1 MSEKASRPRAPAS
14 ADLASELA
22 SAFECPVC
30 LDRVKPPIAQC
41 MSGHLLCFPCRIKI
55 FKCPLCREQISS
67 VRASA
72 MEKVADKL
80 PYPCKYSDHG
90 CTAQPILFEKH
101 HHEKT
106 CDYRPCPCLFTAK
119 DCKWTGASNDMMPHI
134 REAHCSLPIVRGKKA
149 EFVVQDGQIPWSNER
164 RTVQSCFRQ
173 HFATVLAMQHVGGFK
188 LLHALVLILNTP
200 QEAGNFTYQ
209 LQMRKGDRTLKWTSR
224 PTSVLE
230 GVEAAMARGDGLVFD
245 ARNFAVKLT
254 VEVTVK
260 RCVSS
265 AGKQE

>member
-1 MSEKASRPRAPAS
+1 MSGNASRPRVMAS
-14 ADLASELA
+14 IDLASELV
-22 SAFECPVC
+22 SVFECPMC
-30 LDRVKPPIAQC
+30 LDPIKPPIAQC
-41 MSGHLLCFPCRIKI
+41 MNGHLLCFPCRKKI
-55 FKCPLCREQISS
+55 TNCPLCRERISS
-67 VRASA
+67 VRAWA
-72 MEKVADKL
+72 MEKVAEKL
-80 PYPCKYSDHG
+80 PYLCKYSNHG
-90 CTAQPILFEKH
+90 CTAQPILRDKQD
-101 HHEKT
+101 HEKT

-119 DCKWTGASNDMMPHI
+119 DCKWTGASKDMMPHI
-134 REAHCSLPIVRGKKA
+134 HEAHRSLPIVRGKKA

-164 RTVQSCFRQ
+164 MTVQSCFGQ

-200 QEAGNFTYQ
+200 LEARNFTYQ

-254 VEVTVK
+254 VEVTLK
-260 RCVSS
+260 RCPPS
-265 AGKQE
+265 AGKRE